1 MGIFDKN
8 NKSYQINA
16 NNYYQGNDHGDYQ
29 FVSLQDIIQHF
40 CLMYVGED
48 KLIPKIRQ
56 IDVGFHAQRA
66 LQELSFDTFKSI
78 KSQQIDV
85 PNSLIMTLPMDYV
98 SYTKISS
105 VDSAGIKHPL
115 YPTKHTSNPFQIK
128 QHEDNS
134 YYFGIQGAFLE
145 ETNIVKNNEFDD
157 PFTGNWQVSTAARS
171 GSWHNFRLA
180 ASGKYYV
187 EYNNDTITRSGGE
200 LNFSA
205 GWQSG
210 YGAPTRRSRAYG
222 AWQKLDVS
230 NTDIIDLKAAATSGA
245 QVLDAG
251 STLICDFGIIRVGLT
266 TLDPATQ
273 LRDENGDVKDGYSTA
288 PGGPYVS
295 PHYNTG
301 NYNVFDPDG
310 NPAFLE
316 WNDGTTSLKLI
327 ENIDI
332 TGITDLWVYVQSF
345 SPWNDDAVT
354 TLTSTYDHDNDPGT
368 NEITTP
374 FNGSPVQPLPNESEN
389 NTPQTNALDFV
400 SVVTEGQN
408 KNLTEANSNGN
419 SSTWSN
425 YKSSTPAENQND
437 NYEDDI
443 YWPLGG
449 KRYGLEPEHA
459 QTNGSFYI
467 DNRLGKI
474 HFSSNIS
481 GKTIILDYLSDSLG
495 TNEEMK
501 VHKFAEDA
509 MYKWLLHAILSTY
522 TYSQA
527 LIPRLTKEKFA
538 AVRKAKLRLSGIKL
552 EEITQ
557 ILRGKSKQIKH

>member
-29 FVSLQDIIQHF
+29 FVSLQDIIQQF

-48 KLIPKIRQ
+48 KLIPKIKK
-56 IDVGFHAQRA
+56 IDVGFYAQRA

-128 QHEDNS
+128 QNEDNS

-145 ETNIVKNNEFDD
+145 ETNIVKNNQFDD
-157 PFTGNWQVSTAARS
+157 PFTGNWQVSPAARN
-171 GSWHNFRLA
+171 GSWNNFRLA

-187 EYNNDTITRSGGE
+187 EHNEDTITRSGGE
-200 LNFSA
+200 LNFNA
-205 GWQSG
+205 LWNTG

-230 NTDIIDLKAAATSGA
+230 NTDIIDLKATATSGA
-245 QVLDAG
+245 QLFNAS
-251 STLICDFGIIRVGLT
+251 STLMCDFGIIRVGLT

-273 LRDENGDVKDGYSTA
+273 LVNENGVVKDGYATN
-288 PGGPYVS
+288 PGGPNVS
-295 PHYNTG
+295 PHYNIG
-301 NYNVFDPDG
+301 NYNVLDPDG
-310 NPAFLE
+310 NVAVLE
-316 WNDGTTSLKLI
+316 WNDGTTEYKTI
-327 ENIDI
+327 ENINI

-354 TLTSTYDHDNDPGT
+354 TLTQGV
-368 NEITTP
+368 
-374 FNGSPVQPLPNESEN
+374 FNGGLTQPLPNTSEN
-389 NTPQTNALDFV
+389 NTPQTNSLDFV

-408 KNLTEANSNGN
+408 KNLTEASANGN
-419 SSTWSN
+419 SSTWQN
-425 YKSSTPAENQND
+425 YKSHDPSENNISD
-437 NYEDDI
+437 YRDYNNHI
-443 YWPLGG
+443 YWPNEGE
-449 KRYGLEPEHA
+449 RYGLDPAHA
-459 QTNGSFYI
+459 QVNGSFYI
-467 DNRLGKI
+467 DDRLGKI

-527 LIPRLTKEKFA
+527 LVPRLTKEKFA